1 LKERSHGELRDYG
14 HEAIQVNDSR
24 AGRPIAS
31 AEDVQARVKSTIRPK
46 IRALKAYPVAK
57 ATGMIKL
64 DAMENP
70 YGLSG
75 EARADIAAAVA
86 NARINRYPDGGGDEV
101 KTALRRALKLPDHV
115 ALVLGNG
122 SDEILQMLTAVVAK
136 PGAVVLAPDPSFV
149 LYRMQAELAN
159 LRFVGVPLR
168 ADLSLDADAMLA
180 AIDKHRP
187 ALVWLAYPNNPTGTL
202 FDARDIERIV
212 AATPGLVA
220 VDEAYYAFADAS
232 FLPRVLEFPNLVV
245 VRTLSKVG
253 MAGIRLGY
261 AAGHPAWIAE
271 LDKVRPPYNINTL
284 TQAVVP
290 VLLRHG
296 DLLAEQ
302 AAAIRRERARMATA
316 LSALRRVT
324 VFPSHANFL
333 LVRVPDAAHWFA
345 TLKDAGILVKNVDG
359 WHPLLANCLRIT
371 VGTPAENNAV
381 LEALSRYA

>member
-1 LKERSHGELRDYG
+1 M
-14 HEAIQVNDSR
+14 NDSR
-24 AGRPIAS
+24 PTRPIADRS
-31 AEDVQARVKSTIRPK
+31 QVAARVKATIRPK

-57 ATGMIKL
+57 AVGMIKL

-75 EARADIAAAVA
+75 EARAEIAAAVA
-86 NARINRYPDGGGDEV
+86 NARINRYPDGGSDEV
-101 KTALRRALKLPDHV
+101 KAALRRALALPDDV

-136 PGAVVLAPDPSFV
+136 PGAVVLSPDPSFV
-149 LYRMQAELAN
+149 LYRTLADLAN

-168 ADLSLDADAMLA
+168 EDLTLDIDAMLA
-180 AIDKHRP
+180 AIERDKP

-202 FDARDIERIV
+202 FDERYIERII

-232 FLPRVLEFPNLVV
+232 FLPRALEFPNLVV

-253 MAGIRLGY
+253 MAGVRLGY
-261 AAGHPAWIAE
+261 AAGHPDWIAE
-271 LDKVRPPYNINTL
+271 LDKVRPPYNINIL

-290 VLLRHG
+290 VLLRH
-296 DLLAEQ
+296 DALLAEQ
-302 AAAIRRERARMATA
+302 AAAIRRERARMAKELA
-316 LSALRRVT
+316 ALRRVT

-333 LVRVPDAAHWFA
+333 LVRVPDAPRWFA
-345 TLKDAGILVKNVDG
+345 TLKEAGILVKNVHG
-359 WHPLLANCLRIT
+359 WHPRLEHCLRIT
-371 VGTPAENNAV
+371 IGTPAENNAV
-381 LEALSRYA
+381 LEALSRFA